1 MMALKIEVSSLAYV
15 IIRPSTVLIYVLKH
29 YVGNVYVFT
38 GSGSSWTF
46 VTKLLPSNAA
56 NDNHFGDGIGIYG
69 TTTLMIASPLSND
82 GAADAGK

>member
-46 VTKLLPSNAA
+46 VTKYYHQMLRMTIILVTVL
-56 NDNHFGDGIGIYG
+56 GYME
-69 TTTLMIASPLSND
+69 LQRL
-82 GAADAGK
+82 